1 MDPVFLGVSLK
12 MYLDHAATLRWV
24 RDVVAIAG
32 RAPAVAEG
40 RVQVAVLPTFVS
52 IPAVSDLTRDAP
64 VDHGAQDLAWAD
76 QGAFTG
82 EVSGRDLAGFG
93 CRYVEVGHAER
104 RRLFGE
110 DDAIVAQKLA
120 AAVRHGL
127 VPILCVGE
135 PDRQDSAAAIDFCV
149 DQVRSALAEIGA
161 AGVDRVRELII
172 AYEPIWAIGADQPAG
187 VDHVRSVCAGIR
199 AGVVGD
205 QRLYS
210 VRVIYGGSAGPGL
223 LTELGRDGVDG
234 LFLGRFAHDPAAL
247 SSMIDEASAL
257 VR

>member
-24 RDVVAIAG
+24 GDAVAIAD
-32 RAPAVAEG
+32 RAPAVADG
-40 RVQVAVLPTFVS
+40 RVQVTVLPTFVS
-52 IPAVSDLTRDAP
+52 IPAVSQLTADSP

-110 DDAIVAQKLA
+110 DDTIVAQKFT

-127 VPILCVGE
+127 IPILCVGE
-135 PDRQDSAAAIDFCV
+135 PDRQDRLAAVGFCL
-149 DQVRSALAEIGA
+149 DQVRSALA
-161 AGVDRVRELII
+161 GVNTVAELII
-172 AYEPIWAIGADQPAG
+172 AYEPVWAIGADKPAG
-187 VDHVRSVCAGIR
+187 VDHVRSVCAGVR
-199 AGVVGD
+199 AGVVD
-205 QRLYS
+205 DHRLS
-210 VRVIYGGSAGPGL
+210 RVRVIYGGSAGPGL

-234 LFLGRFAHDPAAL
+234 LFLGRFAHDPVAL
-247 SSMIDEASAL
+247 ESMIDEAAAL
-257 VR
+257 AG

>member
-32 RAPAVAEG
+32 RAPGVLDG

-52 IPAVSDLTRDAP
+52 IEAVSELTRTVP
-64 VDHGAQDLAWAD
+64 VDHGAQDLCWAD
-76 QGAFTG
+76 HGAFTG
-82 EVSGRDLAGFG
+82 EVSGGDLATLG

-110 DDAIVAQKLA
+110 DDTIVARKLS
-120 AAVRHGL
+120 AAVRHRL

-135 PDRQDSAAAIDFCV
+135 PDRQDSAAAVEFCLG
-149 DQVRSALAEIGA
+149 QVRSALAEVDT
-161 AGVDRVRELII
+161 AGGDRIAELII
-172 AYEPIWAIGADQPAG
+172 AYEPVWAIGADKPAG
-187 VDHVRSVCAGIR
+187 VEHVRSVCAGIR
-199 AGVVGD
+199 SGVAD
-205 QRLYS
+205 DHRLS
-210 VRVIYGGSAGPGL
+210 RVRVIYGGSAGPGL

-247 SSMIDEASAL
+247 SIMIDEASAIAG
-257 VR
+257 

>member
-1 MDPVFLGVSLK
+1 MGPIFLGVSLK

-32 RAPAVAEG
+32 AAPAVADG

-52 IPAVSDLTRDAP
+52 IPAVAELTRDAS

-82 EVSGRDLAGFG
+82 EVGGGDLAGFG

-110 DDAIVAQKLA
+110 DDAIVARKLA

-135 PDRQDSAAAIDFCV
+135 PDRQDSVAAVDFCV
-149 DQVRSALAEIGA
+149 DQVRAGLAEIGT
-161 AGVDRVRELII
+161 GRVETVEELII
-172 AYEPIWAIGADQPAG
+172 AYEPVWAIGADKPAG

-199 AGVVGD
+199 AGVIGD
-205 QRLYS
+205 HRVS
-210 VRVIYGGSAGPGL
+210 AVRVIYGGSAGPGL
-223 LTELGRDGVDG
+223 LSELGREGADG
-234 LFLGRFAHDPAAL
+234 LFLGRFAHDPKAL
-247 SSMIDEASAL
+247 STMIDEASAL
-257 VR
+257 AG

>member
-1 MDPVFLGVSLK
+1 MHPIYLGVSLK

-24 RDVVAIAG
+24 RDVVAIASN
-32 RAPAVAEG
+32 ATAVADGGVE
-40 RVQVAVLPTFVS
+40 VFVLPTFVS
-52 IPAVSDLTRDAP
+52 IPAVSDLTRDTP

-135 PDRQDSAAAIDFCV
+135 PARQDSATAIDFCV
-149 DQVRSALAEIGA
+149 EQVRSALAGVGA
-161 AGVDRVRELII
+161 SGFAELII
-172 AYEPIWAIGADQPAG
+172 AYEPVWAIGADKPAG
-187 VDHVRSVCAGIR
+187 VDHVRTVCAGIR
-199 AGVVGD
+199 AGVID
-205 QRLYS
+205 DHRLSS

-234 LFLGRFAHDPAAL
+234 LFLGRFAHDPRAL
-247 SSMIDEASAL
+247 SIMIDEASAL